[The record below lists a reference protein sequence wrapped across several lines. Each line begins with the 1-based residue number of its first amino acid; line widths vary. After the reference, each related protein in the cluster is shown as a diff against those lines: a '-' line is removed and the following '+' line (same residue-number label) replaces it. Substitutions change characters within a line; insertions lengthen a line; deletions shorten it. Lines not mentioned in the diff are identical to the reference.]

1 MILGTGT
8 DIVQVARMRRCIER
22 FGDRFTKRILSSKEM
37 IEFNANSKKAHY
49 IARRFAAKEAAVKA
63 LGTGF
68 SQGIHFHDV
77 VVTHD
82 DYGKPNIE
90 LYGKALLKARDMKV
104 TAIHSSLSDEKEYA
118 VAFVIMTS

>member
-8 DIVQVARMRRCIER
+8 DIVQVARIRRCLEK
-22 FGDRFTKRILSSKEM
+22 FGDRFAKRILSDKEM
-37 IEFNANSKKAHY
+37 IEFNASSKKAHY

-77 VVTHD
+77 VVIHNE
-82 DYGKPNIE
+82 YGKPDIE
-90 LYGKALLKARDMKV
+90 LYGEALAKSRGMKV
-104 TAIHSSLSDEKEYA
+104 AAIHSTLSDEKEYA
-118 VAFVIMTS
+118 VAFVIMTG